1 LTWLN
6 HQTWDSMHMGCY
18 VEYVATSRAKL
29 VPTRVW
35 RVK

>member
-18 VEYVATSRAKL
+18 VEYVATSRTKL